1 MQALFAIVPAVPVAH
16 PQLARESVIPA
27 PDNYRIR
34 YGVNGRHKP
43 GQAAAAAFDADPRIH
58 IVAFSTSSSQGLLS
72 AWLGWMAAM
81 AAADPRHGYEIH
93 AVTEPMLDTPGS
105 GSFQDDLWFRANIRK
120 IHVLLQVARGLPTG
134 TAVIQTDLDVVPIRP
149 YSLLPFPSVGM
160 SFAVENSGGC
170 NGGVNVLRVGVQTL
184 EMLDRWIHAKGRM
197 FYPFADQ
204 SALNKLG
211 LCNLSL
217 TLPERFV
224 SLGNLTRIGFG
235 SKTIMFHAVES
246 VRLVVRSAQCCVP
259 RCFGRRCY
267 CLPSHIVVLTRTRL
281 SFHSSP
287 VFPPRAPR
295 CIIKLPLQCHIT
307 G

>member
-1 MQALFAIVPAVPVAH
+1 MSNYTVFQEKTRRLQQLKEYFHQQLCKKIEVKMHALFAIVPAVPVAH

-27 PDNYRIR
+27 PGNYRIR
-34 YGVNGRHKP
+34 YGVNGRQKP

-160 SFAVENSGGC
+160 SFAVENSGG
-170 NGGVNVLRVGVQTL
+170 LTPVG
-184 EMLDRWIHAKGRM
+184 
-197 FYPFADQ
+197 
-204 SALNKLG
+204 
-211 LCNLSL
+211 
-217 TLPERFV
+217 
-224 SLGNLTRIGFG
+224 
-235 SKTIMFHAVES
+235 
-246 VRLVVRSAQCCVP
+246 
-259 RCFGRRCY
+259 
-267 CLPSHIVVLTRTRL
+267 
-281 SFHSSP
+281 
-287 VFPPRAPR
+287 
-295 CIIKLPLQCHIT
+295 
-307 G
+307 

>member
-1 MQALFAIVPAVPVAH
+1 MTRKLMSNTQFFSTSNQTATTLKEYFHQQLCNVLKVEVKMHAALFAIVPAVPVAH

-27 PDNYRIR
+27 PGNYRIR
-34 YGVNGRHKP
+34 YGVNGRQKP

-149 YSLLPFPSVGM
+149 YSLLPLPSVGM
-160 SFAVENSGGC
+160 SFAVENSGG
-170 NGGVNVLRVGVQTL
+170 LTPVG
-184 EMLDRWIHAKGRM
+184 
-197 FYPFADQ
+197 
-204 SALNKLG
+204 
-211 LCNLSL
+211 
-217 TLPERFV
+217 
-224 SLGNLTRIGFG
+224 
-235 SKTIMFHAVES
+235 
-246 VRLVVRSAQCCVP
+246 
-259 RCFGRRCY
+259 
-267 CLPSHIVVLTRTRL
+267 
-281 SFHSSP
+281 
-287 VFPPRAPR
+287 
-295 CIIKLPLQCHIT
+295 
-307 G
+307 